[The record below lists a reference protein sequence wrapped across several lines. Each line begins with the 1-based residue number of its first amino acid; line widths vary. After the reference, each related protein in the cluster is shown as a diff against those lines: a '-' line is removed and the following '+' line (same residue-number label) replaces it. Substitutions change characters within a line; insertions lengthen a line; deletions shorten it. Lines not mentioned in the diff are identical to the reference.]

1 MTNTTKNNTTNNNDK
16 TKEVVEILHKNFSK
30 KTKAELVEMLIE
42 LTGITAQLQ
51 QEVHALKSNKVSAKA
66 EKPSKKAE
74 PKKEYGDTNSV
85 EFVKLGKTG
94 IEYNYADGG
103 YVRHKGFRMY
113 INSVL
118 KNSGAKWNKD
128 AKEWRF
134 DSTKARDTF
143 VKSNGGKL
151 VFTTK
156 QVDEYFAGLP
166 QK

>member
-1 MTNTTKNNTTNNNDK
+1 MTNTTNNNTTNNN
-16 TKEVVEILHKNFSK
+16 EVTRNDVVNTLK
-30 KTKAELVEMLIE
+30 KMKKDELINRMITLMEVTNNLQKQIDELKAD
-42 LTGITAQLQ
+42 
-51 QEVHALKSNKVSAKA
+51 KVSAKA

-74 PKKEYGDTNSV
+74 PKKEYGESNTIT
-85 EFVKLGKTG
+85 FTKLGKNG
-94 IEYNYADGG
+94 IEYEYADGG

-118 KNSGAKWNKD
+118 KNNGAKWNKD

-134 DSTKARDTF
+134 DTTKARDAF
-143 VKSNGGKL
+143 MKANKGEL

>member
-1 MTNTTKNNTTNNNDK
+1 MTNTTNNNTP
-16 TKEVVEILHKNFSK
+16 TKNDVINTLKKMKKDELINSMITLMEVTNNLQKQIDEL
-30 KTKAELVEMLIE
+30 KAE
-42 LTGITAQLQ
+42 
-51 QEVHALKSNKVSAKA
+51 KVSAKA

>member
-1 MTNTTKNNTTNNNDK
+1 MTNTTNNNTTNTINYDT
-16 TKEVVEILHKNFSK
+16 TKLNKMK
-30 KTKAELVEMLIE
+30 KSDLISAIETQWAVIDHLKAEIE
-42 LTGITAQLQ
+42 QLKAKN
-51 QEVHALKSNKVSAKA
+51 ENVSAKA

-74 PKKEYGDTNSV
+74 PKKEYGESNTIT
-85 EFVKLGKTG
+85 FTKLGKNG
-94 IEYNYADGG
+94 IEYEYADGG

-118 KNSGAKWNKD
+118 KNNGAKWNKD

-134 DSTKARDTF
+134 DTTKARDAF
-143 VKSNGGKL
+143 MKANKGEL